1 MMLNKNEDNVQLD
14 NKANITNNDVIDMY
28 LNANETKLPSYDEF
42 NMMIESIRG
51 RLNCSNNI
59 SVKSKGSSVNGSN
72 IDNDIVGRKYS
83 HLLMLINKDNTQC
96 ECKDKNNQLNEMSL
110 SVPLK
115 KKKKKTLIRSG
126 SVFNENERRKE
137 RFYILNAHTGKNG
150 LVKVFSQLNCREER
164 NVKESKNDNNNNDSV
179 NTREYKWNRSNS
191 SSGVNVMNWIEHEKR
206 SQRDKGSKQYIN
218 NNNNSNNNDNSN
230 NIMQR
235 KISFDKTYFSSKL
248 NNFSYK
254 LFNNYNNNNNK
265 SNSINIPS
273 SSKHYPFNH
282 NFNSFHNN
290 WY

>member
-1 MMLNKNEDNVQLD
+1 MMLNKDEDNVQLD
-14 NKANITNNDVIDMY
+14 NKTNITNNNVIDMY

-59 SVKSKGSSVNGSN
+59 SVKSKQSSVNGSN
-72 IDNDIVGRKYS
+72 IDNDIVGGKYS
-83 HLLMLINKDNTQC
+83 QLLMLINKDNTQC

-115 KKKKKTLIRSG
+115 KWKKKTLIRSG
-126 SVFNENERRKE
+126 SVVNENERRKE

-150 LVKVFSQLNCREER
+150 LVKVFSQLNCKEER
-164 NVKESKNDNNNNDSV
+164 NVKESKNDNNDIV
-179 NTREYKWNRSNS
+179 NTRECKWNRSNS
-191 SSGVNVMNWIEHEKR
+191 SSGINVMNWIEHEKR

-218 NNNNSNNNDNSN
+218 NNNNNRNNDDNNSN

-254 LFNNYNNNNNK
+254 LFGNYNSNNK
-265 SNSINIPS
+265 SSSINIPS
-273 SSKHYPFNH
+273 SSKHYPFNY

>member
-1 MMLNKNEDNVQLD
+1 MLNKDEDNVQLD
-14 NKANITNNDVIDMY
+14 NKTNITNNDVIDMY

-72 IDNDIVGRKYS
+72 VDNDIVGGKYS
-83 HLLMLINKDNTQC
+83 QLLMLINKDNTQC
-96 ECKDKNNQLNEMSL
+96 ECKDKKNQLNEMSL

-115 KKKKKTLIRSG
+115 KKKMKTLIRSG
-126 SVFNENERRKE
+126 SVVNENERRKE

-164 NVKESKNDNNNNDSV
+164 NVNESKNDNNDSV
-179 NTREYKWNRSNS
+179 NTREYKWNRSN

-218 NNNNSNNNDNSN
+218 NNNNNSSSNDNSN
-230 NIMQR
+230 NNIMHR

-254 LFNNYNNNNNK
+254 LFGNYNTNNNK
-265 SNSINIPS
+265 SSFINIPS
-273 SSKHYPFNH
+273 SSKH